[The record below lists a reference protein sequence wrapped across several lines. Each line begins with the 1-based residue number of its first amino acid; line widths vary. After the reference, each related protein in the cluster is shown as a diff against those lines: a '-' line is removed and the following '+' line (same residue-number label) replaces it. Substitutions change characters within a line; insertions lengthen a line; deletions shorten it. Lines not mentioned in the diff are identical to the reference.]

1 MDPGLIVI
9 VGFLVAA
16 FALRAGFTARK
27 NYRINPDPDKPEAP
41 EEPQP
46 DRKPRRASY
55 GAARA
60 RTRNRQE

>member
-27 NYRINPDPDKPEAP
+27 NYRINPDPEPDAK
-41 EEPQP
+41 EETSEPSRP
-46 DRKPRRASY
+46 RASY
-55 GAARA
+55 GAARS
-60 RTRNRQE
+60 RTRKKLK